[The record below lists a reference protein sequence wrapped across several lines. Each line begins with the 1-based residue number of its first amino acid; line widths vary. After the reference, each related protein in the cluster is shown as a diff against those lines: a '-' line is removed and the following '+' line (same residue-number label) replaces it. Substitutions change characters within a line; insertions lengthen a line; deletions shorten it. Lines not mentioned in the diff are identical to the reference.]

1 MIDPDTILERWE
13 PVIGLEVHAQLATET
28 KIFCRCKRTYGES
41 ANTYTC
47 PVCLGYPGVLPV
59 LNEQVVEFA
68 LRMGLA
74 VGCSVRGISRFARK
88 NYFYPDLPKGYQ
100 ISQYDEPLCEGGS
113 LSFYMADGTQ
123 KTVGITRIHIE
134 EDAGKAIHGV
144 ENESYLD
151 FNRCGTPLIEIVS
164 EPDIRS
170 PQEARRY
177 LERLKQTL
185 QYTEVSTADMEKGE
199 LRCDANISLRPRGSE
214 AFGTRT
220 EMKNLN
226 SFRGVERGLTYEIK
240 RQAELLENGG
250 TVEQCTLSWD
260 EATGQTHLLRTK
272 EEAEDYRYFPEPD
285 LVPMEIKPER
295 VKALQEQLPELPAV
309 LEERFTRNYGL
320 RFEDIE
326 TLTRTKELA
335 AYYERVVQDG
345 IDSKEAAQWVL
356 GEVLRVLNEERMEI
370 GDFGLSPEALRGLIG
385 LVSDGT
391 INRNTGKEV
400 FDTMLREDLTAAE
413 IVERDQLA
421 RVSDSAALEET
432 VQEVLAGLPAELER
446 YKGGE
451 KKLLGFFMG
460 QVMQATKGKGDPKIV
475 RNLLQKML
483 DKD

>member
-1 MIDPDTILERWE
+1 MTDPDTILEKWE

-41 ANTYTC
+41 ANTHTC

-74 VGCSVRGISRFARK
+74 VGCSVREISRFARK

-113 LSFYMADGTQ
+113 LSFYMADGAQ

-144 ENESYLD
+144 EDESYLD

-185 QYTEVSTADMEKGE
+185 QYTGVSTADMEKGE

-226 SFRGVERGLTYEIK
+226 SFRGVERGLNYEIK

-250 TVEQCTLSWD
+250 TVEQCTLTWD
-260 EATGQTHLLRTK
+260 EAAGQTHLLRSK

-295 VKALQEQLPELPAV
+295 LKAIQEQLPELPAA
-309 LEERFTRNYGL
+309 LEERFTRDYGL

-326 TLTRTKELA
+326 TLTRAKELA
-335 AYYERVVQDG
+335 AYYEQVVRGD

-356 GEVLRVLNEERMEI
+356 GEVLRVLNEERLEI
-370 GDFGLSPEALRGLIG
+370 GDFGMSPEALAGLIG

-400 FDTMLREDLTAAE
+400 FDSMLGEGLTASE

-421 RVSDSAALEET
+421 QVSDSAELENT
-432 VQEVLAGLPAELER
+432 VREVLSGLPTELER

-460 QVMQATKGKGDPKIV
+460 QVMQATKGKGDPQVV
-475 RNLLQKML
+475 RSLLQKIL